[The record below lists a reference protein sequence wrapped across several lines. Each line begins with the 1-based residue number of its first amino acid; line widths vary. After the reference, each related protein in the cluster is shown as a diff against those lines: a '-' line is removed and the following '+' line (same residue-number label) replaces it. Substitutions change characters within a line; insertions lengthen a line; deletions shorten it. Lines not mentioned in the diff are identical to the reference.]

1 MSDVIDRLPTRLKLA
16 WGTGAL
22 GAAVLMNSITILIL
36 YYLVSVV
43 RLDPGLAGTLIF
55 IAKLFDVV
63 TDPLMG
69 MISDRARFRSGR
81 RRPFLVA
88 GALLSAISFAMLFT
102 VPQFASQTDTAAY
115 VLGALLLYALGYTI
129 FNVPYMAMPA
139 EMTDGYHER
148 SSLHSYRVVAISI
161 GSAIAGSL
169 APILLQVFGQ
179 GREAYRIIAILFA
192 AIIFASMV
200 YCYFG
205 TREARFTFS
214 APTTHD
220 ARNQV
225 RMLLTNKPFMWLIA
239 TKALQLLG
247 IASVGATTLFFVTA
261 YLRIPLANL
270 GVAAIINTIVTVLTM
285 PLFMRLSKR
294 IGKRN
299 GYIVS
304 TIVFVIY
311 CLSWIPSGP
320 DEPLIWYY
328 ARAALVGMCLGG
340 NILLANSML
349 TDTIELD
356 ARRSGMRREGLYA
369 SMYSFVEKTAGA
381 FGPLL
386 VGWTLQ
392 FVGFNRD
399 LPPNAVQEPQVLFG
413 ILMGVSVLPACL
425 ATLSMVTLS
434 FYRLDQNM
442 LRDAVAEPA
451 MTSTSTP
458 LTSKAPARLGPG
470 AGRDT
475 PWICATT
482 APPTTKATTAKARS
496 AI

>member
-1 MSDVIDRLPTRLKLA
+1 MNYAPGILVYADSNGVPNDKLSKHARMSDAIDRLPVPLKLA

-43 RLDPGLAGTLIF
+43 RLDPGIAGTLVF
-55 IAKLFDVV
+55 VAKLSGVV

-69 MISDRARFRSGR
+69 MISDRARFRTGR
-81 RRPFLVA
+81 RRPFLVI
-88 GALLSAISFAMLFT
+88 GGLLSAISFALLFT
-102 VPQFASQTDTAAY
+102 IPQFESQTVTAAY
-115 VLGALLLYALGYTI
+115 ALGVLLLYALGYTL

-214 APTTHD
+214 APTAHS
-220 ARNQV
+220 ARGQL
-225 RMLLTNKPFMWLIA
+225 RLLLTNEPFMWLIA

-270 GVAAIINTIVTVLTM
+270 GVAALINTAVTVLTM
-285 PLFMRLSKR
+285 PLFMRLSKS

-311 CLSWIPSGP
+311 CLSWLPSGP

-386 VGWTLQ
+386 IGWTLQ

-399 LPPNAVQEPQVLFG
+399 LPPNAVQEPKVLFG

-425 ATLSMVTLS
+425 ATLSMITLA
-434 FYRLDQNM
+434 FYKLDQDM
-442 LRDAVAEPA
+442 LQDTVAEPL
-451 MTSTSTP
+451 SP
-458 LTSKAPARLGPG
+458 NR
-470 AGRDT
+470 
-475 PWICATT
+475 
-482 APPTTKATTAKARS
+482 TK
-496 AI
+496 

>member
-1 MSDVIDRLPTRLKLA
+1 MSGLIDQLPVRLKVA

-22 GAAVLMNSITILIL
+22 GAAVLMNSVTILIL

-43 RLDPGLAGTLIF
+43 RMDPGLAGTLVF
-55 IAKLFDVV
+55 LAKLFDVV

-69 MISDRARFRSGR
+69 MISDRAKFRSGR
-81 RRPFLVA
+81 RRPFLA
-88 GALLSAISFAMLFT
+88 IGALFSAASFALLFT
-102 VPQFASQTDTAAY
+102 IPQFDSESVTAAY

-161 GSAIAGSL
+161 GSALAGSV
-169 APILLQVFGQ
+169 APILLEVFGK

-192 AIIFASMV
+192 AIIFATMV

-205 TREARFTFS
+205 TRDARFTFS
-214 APTTHD
+214 TPTSHS
-220 ARNQV
+220 ARGQL
-225 RMLLTNKPFMWLIA
+225 RMLLTNEPFMWLIA

-247 IASVGATTLFFVTA
+247 IASVGATTLFFITS
-261 YLRIPLANL
+261 YLRIPLTNL
-270 GVAAIINTIVTVLTM
+270 GLFALINTVVTVLMM
-285 PLFMRLSKR
+285 PVFVWLSRR

-304 TIVFVIY
+304 TIIFAVY
-311 CLSWIPSGP
+311 CLSWLPSGP
-320 DEPLIWYY
+320 DEPMVWYY
-328 ARAALVGMCLGG
+328 ARAVLVGICLGG

-356 ARRSGMRREGLYA
+356 ARRTGMRREGLYA

-386 VGWTLQ
+386 IGWMLR

-399 LPPNAVQEPQVLFG
+399 LPSNAVQEPEVLFG
-413 ILMGVSVLPACL
+413 ILMGVSLLPAGL
-425 ATLSMVTLS
+425 ALLSVVTLS
-434 FYRLDQNM
+434 FYKLDEHMLQN
-442 LRDAVAEPA
+442 AVAEPA
-451 MTSTSTP
+451 P
-458 LTSKAPARLGPG
+458 RGP
-470 AGRDT
+470 
-475 PWICATT
+475 
-482 APPTTKATTAKARS
+482 
-496 AI
+496 